1 MASSSDNRYQ
11 SRLLT
16 LIRKQSRFFRD
27 FFGLRTRQLKV
38 TTSWSLEAMLYPIN
52 KLWQTSVEFGRKQLP
67 SQKSKNRF
75 HLLKFGKK
83 PSPQTVVPAD
93 TAVIEVNKIVENFQM
108 ERDIEGRL
116 ERVNSLNTNNDP
128 TKFRGIASQ
137 LSDPVKTS
145 DGTQN
150 LVLVTEE
157 NQIVDVLDS
166 QQKRNLQELI
176 RSKLDDYD
184 KARGL
189 LNKEKSRSLLFKLS
203 SLFLKVTSS
212 PIFPNKSSSINPKNT
227 IFSNQITVANKSK
240 LTLVHNKKNKFV
252 TDTSI
257 LPVEHNSLL
266 TFSHT
271 NLNLQTYTSQL
282 VFSMRTKFGM
292 FLNGKEKIPSQAQQ
306 SLSQEPISTEI
317 EATNSFPFQSL
328 IRGALNYFFG
338 KGDNTEINQLSTE
351 NSHTKY
357 LTGNTRNKELGKA
370 DEIVNATQINNTNT
384 HQSDSDRRNLNN
396 THLNNKNQEKS
407 KEEIAS
413 SCSSK
418 QSENWLELHDIFS
431 ESPQAQNPD
440 SVASFLM
447 PQTEIQEPK
456 NIFQRITNI
465 FRGEEDSAPKR
476 QYWIAKPKP
485 DIEENFTR
493 TELEANSTSINDAPS
508 AFINVEDRQSTDTN
522 VDIDRH
528 DKLANVSTNVPANT
542 VNTFDSNISSGQIV
556 HQPSETSFNWDME
569 DDPDYFETEGEVVGY
584 DKHPLERL
592 LNWLDKAL
600 LKLEDI
606 FARIVSLVQ
615 MFLRQ
620 L

>member
-16 LIRKQSRFFRD
+16 LIRKQSRLFRD

-52 KLWQTSVEFGRKQLP
+52 KLWQTSIEFGRKQLP

-75 HLLKFGKK
+75 HLLKFRKK
-83 PSPQTVVPAD
+83 HSPQKTVPVD

-116 ERVNSLNTNNDP
+116 ECVNSLNTNNHP

-137 LSDPVKTS
+137 LSDPAKTS

-157 NQIVDVLDS
+157 NQIIDVLDF
-166 QQKRNLQELI
+166 QQKLNLQELI
-176 RSKLDDYD
+176 RSKIDDYYET
-184 KARGL
+184 RGL
-189 LNKEKSRSLLFKLS
+189 LKAENSQTLLYKVY
-203 SLFLKVTSS
+203 SLFIKLISS
-212 PIFPNKSSSINPKNT
+212 PNFPHKSSSVTPKNT
-227 IFSNQITVANKSK
+227 IFSNWLKVANESK
-240 LTLVHNKKNKFV
+240 LALFHNNKNKFV

-266 TFSHT
+266 TFSHS
-271 NLNLQTYTSQL
+271 NLNLQTYSSQL
-282 VFSMRTKFGM
+282 VFPMKTKFGM
-292 FLNGKEKIPSQAQQ
+292 FLNGKEKIPNQAQK
-306 SLSQEPISTEI
+306 SLSQESISTEM
-317 EATNSFPFQSL
+317 ETKNSFPFQNL
-328 IRGALNYFFG
+328 IQGALNYFFG
-338 KGDNTEINQLSTE
+338 KSDNTEINQLKTE
-351 NSHTKY
+351 NSNTKY
-357 LTGNTRNKELGKA
+357 LTGNTGNKEVDKA
-370 DEIVNATQINNTNT
+370 DEIVNTTQISNTNI
-384 HQSDSDRRNLNN
+384 HQSDLERSNLSN
-396 THLNNKNQEKS
+396 TYLNHKNQEIA

-413 SCSSK
+413 SCPKKSK
-418 QSENWLELHDIFS
+418 NWLELHDIFS
-431 ESPQAQNPD
+431 EYQKAQDPD
-440 SVASFLM
+440 SIASFLI
-447 PQTEIQEPK
+447 PQTEIQESK

-465 FRGEEDSAPKR
+465 FRREEDSVPKR
-476 QYWIAKPKP
+476 QYWIAKRKP

-508 AFINVEDRQSTDTN
+508 AFINVEDRQSADAN
-522 VDIDRH
+522 INIDRH
-528 DKLANVSTNVPANT
+528 DKLANVSTNVPVST
-542 VNTFDSNISSGQIV
+542 VNTFDRNISSGQIV
-556 HQPSETSFNWDME
+556 HQPSETSSNWDIE
-569 DDPDYFETEGEVVGY
+569 HDPDYFETEGEVVGY

>member
-16 LIRKQSRFFRD
+16 LIRKQSRLFRD

-52 KLWQTSVEFGRKQLP
+52 KLWQTSIEFGRKQLP

-75 HLLKFGKK
+75 HLLKFRKK
-83 PSPQTVVPAD
+83 HSPQKTVPVD

-116 ERVNSLNTNNDP
+116 ECVNSLNTNNHP

-137 LSDPVKTS
+137 LSDPAKTS

-157 NQIVDVLDS
+157 NQIIDVLDF
-166 QQKRNLQELI
+166 QQKLNLQELI
-176 RSKLDDYD
+176 RSKIDDYYET
-184 KARGL
+184 RGL
-189 LNKEKSRSLLFKLS
+189 LKAENSQTLLYKVY
-203 SLFLKVTSS
+203 SLFIKLISS
-212 PIFPNKSSSINPKNT
+212 PNFPHKSSSVTPKNT
-227 IFSNQITVANKSK
+227 IFSNWLKVANESK
-240 LTLVHNKKNKFV
+240 LALVHNNKNKFV

-266 TFSHT
+266 TFSHS
-271 NLNLQTYTSQL
+271 NLNLQTYRSQL
-282 VFSMRTKFGM
+282 VFSMKSKFGM
-292 FLNGKEKIPSQAQQ
+292 FLNGKEKIPNQAQK
-306 SLSQEPISTEI
+306 SLSQESISTEM
-317 EATNSFPFQSL
+317 ETKNSFPFQNL
-328 IRGALNYFFG
+328 IQGALNYFFG
-338 KGDNTEINQLSTE
+338 KSDNTEINQLNTD
-351 NSHTKY
+351 NSQTKY
-357 LTGNTRNKELGKA
+357 LTGNIRNNELDKV
-370 DEIVNATQINNTNT
+370 DEIVNTTQINNTNIR
-384 HQSDSDRRNLNN
+384 QSDSDSRNLNN
-396 THLNNKNQEKS
+396 THLNNKNQEKA

-413 SCSSK
+413 SCLSK

-447 PQTEIQEPK
+447 PQTEIQESK

-493 TELEANSTSINDAPS
+493 TELEANFTSINDAPS
-508 AFINVEDRQSTDTN
+508 AFINVEDRQSADAN
-522 VDIDRH
+522 INIDRH
-528 DKLANVSTNVPANT
+528 DKLANISTNVPASS
-542 VNTFDSNISSGQIV
+542 VNTFDSNIPSGQIV
-556 HQPSETSFNWDME
+556 HQPSETSSNWDIE
-569 DDPDYFETEGEVVGY
+569 HDPDYFETEGEVVGY

>member
-16 LIRKQSRFFRD
+16 LVRKQSRLFRD

-38 TTSWSLEAMLYPIN
+38 TTGWSLEAMLYPIN

-67 SQKSKNRF
+67 SQKSRNRF
-75 HLLKFGKK
+75 HVLKFGKK
-83 PSPQTVVPAD
+83 PSPQTIVPVD

-116 ERVNSLNTNNDP
+116 ECVNSLNNNNCP
-128 TKFRGIASQ
+128 RTFRGIASQ
-137 LSDPVKTS
+137 LSDPAKTS
-145 DGTQN
+145 DNTQN

-157 NQIVDVLDS
+157 NEIFDVLDS
-166 QQKRNLQELI
+166 QQKLNLQELI
-176 RSKLDDYD
+176 RSKLDDYYE
-184 KARGL
+184 ARGL
-189 LNKEKSRSLLFKLS
+189 LKKEKSHPLLFKAY
-203 SLFLKVTSS
+203 SLFLTLTSS
-212 PIFPNKSSSINPKNT
+212 PIFANKSSRKTPKN
-227 IFSNQITVANKSK
+227 ITFRNRVKVTNEPK
-240 LTLVHNKKNKFV
+240 LTLLPRNKNKFV
-252 TDTSI
+252 TDTNI

-266 TFSHT
+266 KVSHT
-271 NLNLQTYTSQL
+271 KLNLRTYSLQL
-282 VFSMRTKFGM
+282 AFSMKTKFGM
-292 FLNGKEKIPSQAQQ
+292 FLNGKEKIPNQVQQ
-306 SLSQEPISTEI
+306 SLSQESISTEM
-317 EATNSFPFQSL
+317 ETKNSFPFQNL
-328 IRGALNYFFG
+328 IQGAFNYFFG
-338 KGDNTEINQLSTE
+338 KSDNTEINHLNTE
-351 NSHTKY
+351 NGHTKY
-357 LTGNTRNKELGKA
+357 LNGNTENKEVDKA
-370 DEIVNATQINNTNT
+370 DEIVNTTQISSTNI
-384 HQSDSDRRNLNN
+384 HQSDLDSRNLSD
-396 THLNNKNQEKS
+396 TYLNNKNQATA

-413 SCSSK
+413 SCPK

-440 SVASFLM
+440 SVASFLT
-447 PQTEIQEPK
+447 PQTEIQESK

-508 AFINVEDRQSTDTN
+508 AFINVEDRQSAN
-522 VDIDRH
+522 ANINIDRH
-528 DKLANVSTNVPANT
+528 DKLASVSTNVPAST
-542 VNTFDSNISSGQIV
+542 VNTFDTNISSGQIV
-556 HQPSETSFNWDME
+556 HQPSETSSNWDTE